1 MIGGVLTIAE
11 TEIFS
16 ALWPDYWTDEE
27 FGEFCLWL
35 ALNPDAGD
43 VIAGSGGCRKVRW
56 SVAGRGKRGGVRVI
70 YFKRLAE
77 RRIWLLVI
85 YAKNVR
91 ATIGGDQLRVI
102 RETIDG

>member
-35 ALNPDAGD
+35 ALNPNAGD
-43 VIAGSGGCRKVRW
+43 VIAGSGG
-56 SVAGRGKRGGVRVI
+56 SQGT
-70 YFKRLAE
+70 
-77 RRIWLLVI
+77 LVSS
-85 YAKNVR
+85 R
-91 ATIGGDQLRVI
+91 SR
-102 RETIDG
+102 